1 MCACANVL
9 FDVSLQNQTTLADE
23 VESQIIMPLESM
35 QVIAGKKLTASKP
48 EAIKHYQ
55 RLSQAHESFL
65 AARSVCEKDLAKNAQ
80 EGQAINS
87 ERSSI
92 KKFLKSVKA
101 TNSKS
106 EESREELEKSMVRL
120 QSLEEGRLTSLSTS
134 MRCFID
140 LQVHVRHLP
149 QRLIFMP
156 ASPFVRRT

>member
-92 KKFLKSVKA
+92 KSF
-101 TNSKS
+101 
-106 EESREELEKSMVRL
+106 
-120 QSLEEGRLTSLSTS
+120 
-134 MRCFID
+134 
-140 LQVHVRHLP
+140 
-149 QRLIFMP
+149 
-156 ASPFVRRT
+156 